1 MNKFCHQIQKDLL
14 IGILIIFVTRLNQV
28 RQEHEDEIRKLR
40 EELAAKDAVID
51 ELRMEKAQTK
61 ARLTCLTDYTN
72 ELRSAVAAFAGVWGQ
87 NGFEKQLAS
96 IAQQP
101 LNLN

>member
-1 MNKFCHQIQKDLL
+1 M
-14 IGILIIFVTRLNQV
+14 NQV
-28 RQEHEDEIRKLR
+28 RQDHEDEIRKLR
-40 EELAAKDAVID
+40 EELAAKDGVID
-51 ELRMEKAQTK
+51 KLRVEKEQTK

-72 ELRSAVAAFAGVWGQ
+72 ELRSAVAAFAGVGGQ